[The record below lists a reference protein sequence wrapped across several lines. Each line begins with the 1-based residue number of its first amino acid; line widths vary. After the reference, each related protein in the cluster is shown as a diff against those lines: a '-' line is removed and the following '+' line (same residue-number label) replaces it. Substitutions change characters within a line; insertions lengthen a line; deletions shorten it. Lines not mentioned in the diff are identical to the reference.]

1 MGYRLGVDVGGTFTD
16 LVLFDEEANA
26 VHLAKVPSTVHNQ
39 SVGVI
44 DGIHRLTDQHGL
56 RPQQI
61 DFLLH
66 GTTVATNALLERKG
80 VPCALI
86 TTQGC
91 RDLLQIGRQDRPS
104 LYDTFA
110 RRPPVIVPRHLRFE
124 ARERMLHTGEVH
136 TPLDEEGAV
145 KVIERIKASGVAAIA
160 VCLLHSYANPAHER
174 RIGELVQVH
183 HPEATVSLSHEVL
196 SEFKEY
202 ERMST
207 TLVNVYVMP
216 IVKRYL
222 DDLESSVQEMGVESP
237 LHIMQSNGGVMTATS
252 AARRSVHT
260 VLSGPAAGVVGA
272 LMIADQV
279 KAKNIISIDMGGT
292 SLDVSLCYGG
302 EMRLTME
309 SEVAGL
315 PIKVPMID
323 IHTLGAGGG
332 SIAWIDPGGALRVG
346 PQSAGADPGPACYG
360 SGGRRPTV
368 TDANLILGRLNPN
381 YFVGGEMP
389 LNAGAAREAIRREI
403 AQPLGLTVER
413 AAAGII
419 DVINAT
425 MVKGMRYVSVER
437 GYDPREFTVVA
448 FGGAGPLHATALA
461 AELDVPRVI
470 SPPMPGVTSA
480 LGLLVADFR
489 HDYSQ
494 TYLRALP
501 EVSLETISRIYAN
514 LEEAALDQMRQE
526 GVAPDDVPPGPWAQG
541 PRVFTRH
548 ADVRY
553 LGQGYELEVAVP
565 AGRLDAGSLK
575 LVAKHFYELHRRH
588 YGYVKAENQV
598 IQFVNLRLTAIGRL
612 PRPRFAPLHRSPE
625 ADLNPV
631 RARKGERPVYF
642 EGHFQTVPIYERSA
656 LVVGD
661 VIQGPTVIEQLDS
674 TTVLAPG
681 QRGIVDGYGNLA
693 IELPAR
699 TEER

>member
-16 LVLFDEEANA
+16 LVLFDGEANNIY
-26 VHLAKVPSTVHNQ
+26 LAKVPSTVHNQ

-44 DGIHRLTDQHGL
+44 DGIHKLTEQRGL
-56 RPQQI
+56 APQQI
-61 DFLLH
+61 GFLIH

-86 TTQGC
+86 TTEGC
-91 RDLLQIGRQDRPS
+91 RDLLQIGRQDRPD
-104 LYDTFA
+104 LYDEFA

-124 ARERMLHTGEVH
+124 VRERMLYTGEVH
-136 TPLDEEGAV
+136 VPLDEEQTV
-145 KVIERIKASGVAAIA
+145 EVIEQIRASGVTAIA

-174 RIGELVQVH
+174 RVGELLQEYY
-183 HPEATVSLSHEVL
+183 PEAIVSLSHEVS

-207 TLVNVYVMP
+207 TLVNIYVMP

-222 DDLESSVQEMGVESP
+222 DTLESSVQEIEVESP
-237 LHIMQSNGGVMTATS
+237 LHIMQSNGGIMTATS
-252 AARRSVHT
+252 AARFSVHT
-260 VLSGPAAGVVGA
+260 VLSGPAGGVVGA
-272 LMIADQV
+272 LMIAEQV
-279 KAKNIISIDMGGT
+279 KAKDIISIDMGGT
-292 SLDVSLCYGG
+292 SFDVSLCHSGA
-302 EMRLTME
+302 MLMTME
-309 SEVAGL
+309 SELAGMPL
-315 PIKVPMID
+315 KVPMID

-346 PQSAGADPGPACYG
+346 PQSAGADPGPVCYG
-360 SGGRRPTV
+360 RGGRLPTV
-368 TDANLILGRLNPN
+368 TDANLVLGRLNPN
-381 YFVGGEMP
+381 YFIGGEIH
-389 LNAGAAREAIRREI
+389 LSAEAAREAIGREI
-403 AQPLGLTVER
+403 AKPVGLTIER

-470 SPPMPGVTSA
+470 SPPIPGATSA

-494 TYLRALP
+494 TYLCALP
-501 EVSLETISRIYAN
+501 DVSLETINHIYAN

-526 GVAPDDVPPGPWAQG
+526 GVAPDNVL
-541 PRVFTRH
+541 FIRH

-565 AGRLDAGSLK
+565 AEQLDADSLTT
-575 LVAKHFYELHRRH
+575 VAQRFCESHRRH
-588 YGYVKAENQV
+588 YGYVKAENEVVQL
-598 IQFVNLRLTAIGRL
+598 VNLRLTAFGRL
-612 PRPRFAPLHRSPE
+612 PRPQFAPADRSPE
-625 ADLNPV
+625 AGLNPA
-631 RARKGERPVYF
+631 RACKGERPVYF
-642 EGHFQTVPIYERSA
+642 KGDFQTVPIYERAS

-674 TTVLAPG
+674 TTVLAAG
-681 QRGIVDGYGNLA
+681 ERAIVDGYGNL
-693 IELPAR
+693 IIDLPQR

>member
-1 MGYRLGVDVGGTFTD
+1 
-16 LVLFDEEANA
+16 
-26 VHLAKVPSTVHNQ
+26 
-39 SVGVI
+39 
-44 DGIHRLTDQHGL
+44 
-56 RPQQI
+56 
-61 DFLLH
+61 
-66 GTTVATNALLERKG
+66 
-80 VPCALI
+80 
-86 TTQGC
+86 
-91 RDLLQIGRQDRPS
+91 
-104 LYDTFA
+104 
-110 RRPPVIVPRHLRFE
+110 
-124 ARERMLHTGEVH
+124 MLHTGEVH
-136 TPLDEEGAV
+136 VPLDEEQTV
-145 KVIERIKASGVAAIA
+145 KVIEQIKASGVTAIA
-160 VCLLHSYANPAHER
+160 VCLLHSYANPAHEHR
-174 RIGELVQVH
+174 TGELLQAYY
-183 HPEATVSLSHEVL
+183 PEAIISLSHEVL

-216 IVKRYL
+216 IVKQYL
-222 DDLESSVQEMGVESP
+222 DDLESSVKQMGVESP

-252 AARRSVHT
+252 AARFSVHT
-260 VLSGPAAGVVGA
+260 VLSGPAGGVVGA

-292 SLDVSLCYGG
+292 SFDVSLCYGG
-302 EMRLTME
+302 EIRMTME
-309 SEVAGL
+309 SEVAGMPL
-315 PIKVPMID
+315 KVPMID

-332 SIAWIDPGGALRVG
+332 SIAWIDPGSALRVG

-360 SGGRRPTV
+360 SGGRLPTV
-368 TDANLILGRLNPN
+368 TDANLVLGRLNPN
-381 YFVGGEMP
+381 YFIGGEMH
-389 LNAGAAREAIRREI
+389 LNVEAAWEAIRREI
-403 AQPLGLTVER
+403 AEPLGLTVEK

-437 GYDPREFTVVA
+437 GYDPREFIVVA

-470 SPPMPGVTSA
+470 SPPIPGATSA

-501 EVSLETISRIYAN
+501 DVNLETINRIYAN

-526 GVAPDDVPPGPWAQG
+526 GVAAEEVL
-541 PRVFTRH
+541 FTRH

-575 LVAKHFYELHRRH
+575 LVAERFYESHRQH
-588 YGYVKAENQV
+588 YGYVKAENEVVQL
-598 IQFVNLRLTAIGRL
+598 VNLRLTAFGRL
-612 PRPRFAPLHRSPE
+612 PRPRFAPADRSSE
-625 ADLNPV
+625 ASLNPA
-631 RARKGERPVYF
+631 RARKAERLVYF
-642 EGHFQTVPIYERSA
+642 EGAFQTVPIYERSE

-661 VIQGPTVIEQLDS
+661 VIDGPTIIEQLDS

-681 QRGIVDGYGNLA
+681 QRAVVDGYGNLV
-693 IELPAR
+693 IELPRR

>member
-16 LVLFDEEANA
+16 LVLFDEDANTI
-26 VHLAKVPSTVHNQ
+26 HLAKVPSTVHNQ

-44 DGIHRLTDQHGL
+44 DGIHKLTDQHSL
-56 RPQQI
+56 MPQQI
-61 DFLLH
+61 GFLIH

-104 LYDTFA
+104 LYDAFV

-124 ARERMLHTGEVH
+124 VRERMLHTGKVH
-136 TPLDEEGAV
+136 TPLDEEQTV
-145 KVIERIKASGVAAIA
+145 KVIEQIKASGVTAIA
-160 VCLLHSYANPAHER
+160 VCLLHSYANPAHEHR
-174 RIGELVQVH
+174 TGELLQAYY
-183 HPEATVSLSHEVL
+183 PEAIVSLSYEVL

-216 IVKRYL
+216 IVKHYL
-222 DDLESSVQEMGVESP
+222 DDLESSVKQMGVESP

-252 AARRSVHT
+252 AARFSVHT
-260 VLSGPAAGVVGA
+260 VLSGPAGGVVGA

-279 KAKNIISIDMGGT
+279 NAKNIISIDMGGT
-292 SLDVSLCYGG
+292 SFDVSLCYGG
-302 EMRLTME
+302 EIRMTME
-309 SEVAGL
+309 SEVAGMPL
-315 PIKVPMID
+315 KVPMID

-360 SGGRRPTV
+360 SGGRLPTV
-368 TDANLILGRLNPN
+368 TDANLVLGRLNPN
-381 YFVGGEMP
+381 YFIGGEIH
-389 LNAGAAREAIRREI
+389 LNVEAAWEAIRREI
-403 AQPLGLTVER
+403 AEPLGLTVEK

-437 GYDPREFTVVA
+437 GHDPREFTVVA

-470 SPPMPGVTSA
+470 SPPIPGATSA
-480 LGLLVADFR
+480 LGLLIADFR

-501 EVSLETISRIYAN
+501 DVDLETINRIYSS

-526 GVAPDDVPPGPWAQG
+526 GVAAEEVL
-541 PRVFTRH
+541 FTRH

-565 AGRLDAGSLK
+565 PGRLDAGSLK
-575 LVAKHFYELHRRH
+575 LVAERFYESHRRH
-588 YGYVKAENQV
+588 YGYLKDENEV
-598 IQFVNLRLTAIGRL
+598 VQFVNLRLTAIGRL
-612 PRPRFAPLHRSPE
+612 PRPRFAPADRSPE
-625 ADLNPV
+625 AGLNPA

-642 EGHFQTVPIYERSA
+642 EGNFQTVPIYERAA

-661 VIQGPTVIEQLDS
+661 VIEGPTVVEQLDS

-681 QRGIVDGYGNLA
+681 ERAIVDGYGNLV
-693 IELPAR
+693 IELPRR